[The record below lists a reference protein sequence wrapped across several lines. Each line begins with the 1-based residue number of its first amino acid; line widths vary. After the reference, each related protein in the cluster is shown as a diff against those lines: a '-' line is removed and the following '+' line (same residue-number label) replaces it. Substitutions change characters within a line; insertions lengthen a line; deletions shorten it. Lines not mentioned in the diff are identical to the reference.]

1 MKCQE
6 IIVAI
11 ATPPG
16 KGGIGVVRISGKNL
30 QTLAKAILGFVPKQ
44 RYAHLSKFYD
54 SDGKIIDHG
63 IALYYVSP
71 HSYTGEDVLELQG
84 HGSPAILNLLLSRCM
99 AVGARLA
106 QPGEFTLRAF
116 LNGKLDLIQ
125 AESVTDIINATTK
138 QAARCAMKSLQGVFS
153 KKINGLVASIT
164 ELRVL
169 IEATIDF
176 PEEETDNLQSIQINK
191 RLANINATLQQVVD
205 SSRRGNLL
213 QEGIRIVLVG
223 EPNVGKSSLMN
234 QLAEEDISIVT
245 EIPGTTRD
253 AIQQTIQIEG
263 VPLHMIDTAGL
274 RETGDIVEKSGI
286 MRTHAAIKK
295 ADLLLLVVESNKN
308 MHVNDALIPDS
319 LPSNL
324 PRLTVCNKIDLLNK
338 KPAITDDIDNPMIW
352 LSAKTGAGL
361 PLLRQK
367 LLNMIGWQ
375 TDQAG
380 EGVFMAR
387 QRHLEALFQAK
398 NNLRNATTMAES
410 LSQLDLLAEELR
422 LAQHALTTITGEFTA
437 DDLLGEIF
445 SNFCIGK

>member
-1 MKCQE
+1 MKNQE
-6 IIVAI
+6 TIVAI

-16 KGGIGVVRISGKNL
+16 KGGIGVVRVSGKNL
-30 QTLAKAILGFVPKQ
+30 KVLAKAILGFVPKQ

-54 SDGKIIDHG
+54 ANEKVIDQG

-99 AVGARLA
+99 EAGARLA

-116 LNGKLDLIQ
+116 LNGKLDLVQ
-125 AESVTDIINATTK
+125 AESVSDIINATTT
-138 QAARCAMKSLQGVFS
+138 QAVRCAVQSLQGVFS
-153 KKINGLVASIT
+153 KNINELVASIIK
-164 ELRVL
+164 LRVL
-169 IEATIDF
+169 IEATLDF
-176 PEEETDNLQSIQINK
+176 PEDETDNLQAIQITK
-191 RLANINATLQQVVD
+191 RLTDINSALQKIFD
-205 SSRRGNLL
+205 SSRQGKLL

-263 VPLHMIDTAGL
+263 IPLHLIDTAGL
-274 RETGDIVEKSGI
+274 RETGDIVEKHGI
-286 MRTHAAIKK
+286 IRTHAAIKK
-295 ADLLLLVVESNKN
+295 ADLLLLVVDSNKSLQ
-308 MHVNDALIPDS
+308 VNEALIPEDV
-319 LPSNL
+319 PSNL

-338 KPAITDDIDNPMIW
+338 KAAINDNLGDPVIW
-352 LSAKTGAGL
+352 LSAKTGDGL

-367 LLNMIGWQ
+367 LLQMVGLEAN
-375 TDQAG
+375 QAG
-380 EGVFMAR
+380 EGIFMAR
-387 QRHLEALFQAK
+387 QRHLEALSQAK
-398 NNLRNATTMAES
+398 NNLINATSLAES
-410 LSQLDLLAEELR
+410 AFQLDLLAEELR
-422 LAQHALTTITGEFTA
+422 MAQHALAEITGEFTA

>member
-30 QTLAKAILGFVPKQ
+30 KTLAKAILGFIPKQ
-44 RYAHLSKFYD
+44 RYAHHSKFYD
-54 SDGKIIDHG
+54 TDGRIIDQG

-84 HGSPAILNLLLSRCM
+84 HGSPAILNLLLSRCIV
-99 AVGARLA
+99 AGARLA

-116 LNGKLDLIQ
+116 LNGKVDLIQ
-125 AESVTDIINATTK
+125 AESVADIINATTK
-138 QAARCAMKSLQGVFS
+138 QAARCAVQSLQGVFS
-153 KKINGLVASIT
+153 KKIHALVASII

-169 IEATIDF
+169 IEATLDF
-176 PEEETDNLQSIQINK
+176 PEEETENIQSIQIPK
-191 RLANINATLQQVVD
+191 RLANINSTLQQIFD
-205 SSRRGNLL
+205 SSRQGNLL
-213 QEGIRIVLVG
+213 REGIQIVLVG

-234 QLAEEDISIVT
+234 QLAEDDISIVT

-253 AIQQTIQIEG
+253 AIQQTIQIDG
-263 VPLHMIDTAGL
+263 VPLHLIDTAGL
-274 RETGDIVEKSGI
+274 RDTRDIIEKSGI

-295 ADLLLLVVESNKN
+295 ADLLLLVVDSSKS
-308 MHVNDALIPDS
+308 MDASDYSIPDS
-319 LPSNL
+319 IPPNL
-324 PRLTVCNKIDLLNK
+324 PRLIVCNKIDLLNK
-338 KPAITDDIDNPMIW
+338 KPSITNDLGAPVIW

-361 PLLRQK
+361 PFLRQK
-367 LLNMIGWQ
+367 ILKMVGWQ
-375 TDQAG
+375 AGQAG

-387 QRHLEALFQAK
+387 QRHLEALSQAK
-398 NNLRNATTMAES
+398 NNLKNASTLAQNV
-410 LSQLDLLAEELR
+410 SQLDLLAEELR
-422 LAQHALTTITGEFTA
+422 MAQQALTVITGEFTA

>member
-1 MKCQE
+1 MKYQE

-30 QTLAKAILGFVPKQ
+30 KPLAKAILGFVPKQ

-54 SDGKIIDHG
+54 ADGRIIDQG

-125 AESVTDIINATTK
+125 AESVTDLINATTQ
-138 QAARCAMKSLQGVFS
+138 QAARCAMQSLQGVFS

-169 IEATIDF
+169 IEATLDF
-176 PEEETDNLQSIQINK
+176 PEEETDNLESIQVTE
-191 RLANINATLQQVVD
+191 RLANINSVLQQIFD
-205 SSRRGNLL
+205 SSRQGNLL

-234 QLAEEDISIVT
+234 QLAEDDISIVT

-263 VPLHMIDTAGL
+263 VPLHLIDTAGL

-286 MRTHAAIKK
+286 TRTHAAIKK
-295 ADLLLLVVESNKN
+295 SDMLLLVVESNKSIHSDIN
-308 MHVNDALIPDS
+308 GIFI
-319 LPSNL
+319 
-324 PRLTVCNKIDLLNK
+324 RL
-338 KPAITDDIDNPMIW
+338 
-352 LSAKTGAGL
+352 
-361 PLLRQK
+361 
-367 LLNMIGWQ
+367 
-375 TDQAG
+375 QA
-380 EGVFMAR
+380 V
-387 QRHLEALFQAK
+387 
-398 NNLRNATTMAES
+398 
-410 LSQLDLLAEELR
+410 
-422 LAQHALTTITGEFTA
+422 
-437 DDLLGEIF
+437 
-445 SNFCIGK
+445 